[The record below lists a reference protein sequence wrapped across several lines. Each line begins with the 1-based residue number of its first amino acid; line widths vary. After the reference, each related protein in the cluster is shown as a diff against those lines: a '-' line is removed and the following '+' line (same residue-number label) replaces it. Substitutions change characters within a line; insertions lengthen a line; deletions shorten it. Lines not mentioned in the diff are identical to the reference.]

1 MKYKVTQMLD
11 IRNTANQTV
20 SENNTKLKTVLK
32 VKVQRK
38 RRNEIQNPKINKMQR
53 TAEDF

>member
-1 MKYKVTQMLD
+1 MRYKVTQMQD

>member
-1 MKYKVTQMLD
+1 MRYKVTQMLD